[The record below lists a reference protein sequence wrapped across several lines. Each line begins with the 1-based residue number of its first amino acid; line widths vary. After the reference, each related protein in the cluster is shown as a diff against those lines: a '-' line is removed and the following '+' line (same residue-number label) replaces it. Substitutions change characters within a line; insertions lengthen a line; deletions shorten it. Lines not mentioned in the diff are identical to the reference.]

1 VVVPP
6 YGLLLGSAMRAARK
20 QADPQMAFIVPVK
33 THARWWRRAFAES
46 EVRLLN
52 GRLWIP
58 ARGRRS
64 ITSAVVIFG
73 RPARVVEWDWRAPRP
88 S

>member
-33 THARWWRRAFAES
+33 AHARWWRRACAEG

-58 ARGRRS
+58 ARGRQS
-64 ITSAVVIFG
+64 IPSAVVIFG
-73 RPARVVEWDWRAPRP
+73 RPAPAVEWDWRAPEP
-88 S
+88 P

>member
-1 VVVPP
+1 MVVPP

-20 QADPQMAFIVPVK
+20 QADPKMAFIVPVK

-73 RPARVVEWDWRAPRP
+73 RPARVVEWDWRAPKP

>member
-1 VVVPP
+1 VVPP

-20 QADPQMAFIVPVK
+20 QADPEMAFIVPVK
-33 THARWWRRAFAES
+33 THARWWRRACAEG

-58 ARGRRS
+58 ARGRQS
-64 ITSAVVIFG
+64 IPSAVVIFG
-73 RPARVVEWDWRAPRP
+73 RPACVAEWDWRLPGP
-88 S
+88 

>member
-1 VVVPP
+1 MVVPP

-33 THARWWRRAFAES
+33 THARWWRRACEEG

-52 GRLWIP
+52 RALWIP
-58 ARGRRS
+58 ARGRQS
-64 ITSAVVIFG
+64 LPSAVVIFG
-73 RPARVVEWDWRAPRP
+73 RPAGAIEWDWRSP
-88 S
+88 SA

>member
-1 VVVPP
+1 MVVPP

-20 QADPQMAFIVPVK
+20 QADPQMAFIVPGK
-33 THARWWRRAFAES
+33 THARWWRRACAES

-58 ARGRRS
+58 ARGRQS
-64 ITSAVVIFG
+64 IPSAVVIFG
-73 RPARVVEWDWRAPRP
+73 RPAGAIEWEWRA
-88 S
+88 

>member
-1 VVVPP
+1 MVPP

-20 QADPQMAFIVPVK
+20 QADPEMAFIVPVK
-33 THARWWRRAFAES
+33 THARWWRHACAEG

-58 ARGRRS
+58 ARGRQS
-64 ITSAVVIFG
+64 IPTAVVIFG
-73 RPARVVEWDWRAPRP
+73 RPARVVEWDGRGAAP
-88 S
+88 